1 MRKTKP
7 ADLHQIRSKDCPKFK
22 FFFSRCELPI
32 CKKHLKLKLKASG
45 DDWNHGSE
53 LDLIDGIDR
62 SLGGSTTE
70 TENTVMIE
78 NESFS
83 PEEIIP
89 KHERRL
95 VESSS
100 EATAVA
106 NENEEEEDVIDAI
119 IADIEYEESC
129 KKVHQWIERNEELEM
144 TNKGTFNDFMLD

>member
-1 MRKTKP
+1 
-7 ADLHQIRSKDCPKFK
+7 
-22 FFFSRCELPI
+22 
-32 CKKHLKLKLKASG
+32 
-45 DDWNHGSE
+45 
-53 LDLIDGIDR
+53 
-62 SLGGSTTE
+62 
-70 TENTVMIE
+70 MIE